1 MITILEA
8 INRSA
13 EYLVKKGIEDAR
25 VNAELLLCNI
35 LNCKKIY
42 LYLNYDRPLSEDE
55 VALYRNALKRR
66 GDREPLQYINGK
78 MEFYGLQFKVDK
90 TVLIPRPETEI
101 LVEEVIKDNSDIAL
115 RILDIGTGSG
125 NIAVSLKCNL
135 PMAVITAIDISEEA
149 LKTAIENAELNSC
162 SGIEF
167 IKLDIMSESVNILD
181 PYDVIVSNPPY
192 ISKYDF
198 LKLEPELRV
207 YEPGNALSDMSDG
220 YLFYKRIITVSERLL
235 KPGGKIY
242 LEMGAGQSADI
253 KDLLLKNNYKN
264 ITITKDYQSIDRVI
278 SGEKY

>member
-1 MITILEA
+1 
-8 INRSA
+8 
-13 EYLVKKGIEDAR
+13 
-25 VNAELLLCNI
+25 
-35 LNCKKIY
+35 
-42 LYLNYDRPLSEDE
+42 
-55 VALYRNALKRR
+55 
-66 GDREPLQYINGK
+66 
-78 MEFYGLQFKVDK
+78 
-90 TVLIPRPETEI
+90 
-101 LVEEVIKDNSDIAL
+101 
-115 RILDIGTGSG
+115 
-125 NIAVSLKCNL
+125 
-135 PMAVITAIDISEEA
+135 VITAIDISEEA